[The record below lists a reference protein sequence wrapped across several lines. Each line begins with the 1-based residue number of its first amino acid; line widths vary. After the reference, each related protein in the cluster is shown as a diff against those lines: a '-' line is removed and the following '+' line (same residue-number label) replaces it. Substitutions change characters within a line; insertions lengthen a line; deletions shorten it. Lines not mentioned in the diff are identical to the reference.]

1 MMAGLCSVERVADVL
16 RGRRLEMTD
25 PEDALLDA
33 LHDEIG
39 DALAAGDFAGVDA
52 KITKVDVAATSI
64 TTLLGWLSITSAA
77 AEHLPARAGLAIATI
92 RRLCREEGEDR
103 ARELLRGLAPMRA
116 SPLASEHPNPLRRAM
131 TTAEWLKN
139 H

>member
-33 LHDEIG
+33 LYDEID

-52 KITKVDVAATSI
+52 KITKVLVPDACIPVLDI
-64 TTLLGWLSITSAA
+64 
-77 AEHLPARAGLAIATI
+77 
-92 RRLCREEGEDR
+92 
-103 ARELLRGLAPMRA
+103 
-116 SPLASEHPNPLRRAM
+116 PLASEHPNPLRRAM